1 MDNLLDPISAAAPC
15 GIDLAYDA
23 VYNDLAVLM
32 EGTPENQFEPGSG
45 KEPNWAAI
53 RKLAEESLKRS
64 KDLQI
69 AIYFTVALSQTAG
82 MEGAARGLEL
92 IAGIVRKYWDDLFPN
107 LDPDDKDPTQRVN
120 ILSQLTVEPGGYGDP
135 IKFIARLS
143 QATIFRA
150 PGAAVTMA
158 FLLPDGNQAVAAGK
172 LKEVL
177 AAAGPE
183 EAGPGVEA
191 LRRVVAAVHSLDDYL
206 IEVLGRQTA
215 PSFEPLIK
223 VVDKTLRLFD
233 GMTDPEG
240 AAATAD
246 AGVSAV
252 GSSGHGTGAGP
263 AISGEIRSQDD
274 VLKMLA
280 KIRAYYAANEP
291 SSPVPLLLQRVER
304 LVGRDFLTLITN
316 LTPGARSEL
325 EVLLGPQPDD
335 ETP

>member
-135 IKFIARLS
+135 IKFISRLS
-143 QATIFRA
+143 QATIFHA
-150 PGAAVTMA
+150 PGVTVTMA
-158 FLLPDGNQAVAAGK
+158 FLLPDGNAAVAAGK

-177 AAAGPE
+177 AAASPE
-183 EAGPGVEA
+183 ETEPGLEA

-206 IEVLGRQTA
+206 IETLGRQTA

-223 VVDKTLRLFD
+223 VIDKALRLFD
-233 GMTDPEG
+233 GLAPAVAADGASEAEG
-240 AAATAD
+240 NAVP
-246 AGVSAV
+246 AGRTGV
-252 GSSGHGTGAGP
+252 GSGQ
-263 AISGEIRSQDD
+263 AIAGEIRSRDD
-274 VLKMLA
+274 VVRMLE

-291 SSPVPLLLQRVER
+291 SSPVPLLLKRAER
-304 LVGRDFLTLITN
+304 LVGGDFLALITN
-316 LTPGARSEL
+316 LTPSARSEL
-325 EVLLGPQPDD
+325 DVLLGPQPG
-335 ETP
+335 EES